1 MAKVLDINAMKKKV
15 NYAVTFSRNGVGEPV
30 MNRSAREGRLE
41 AHSTRTYR
49 YDKNDMPTTVELEEQ

>member
-1 MAKVLDINAMKKKV
+1 MKKKV